1 MSTQFIAPYSIP
13 ENYVAELII
22 RYSEHYTSKE
32 ALEIAHY
39 IFEGKLNLK
48 QLKELNSKQ

>member
-1 MSTQFIAPYSIP
+1 MNTQFIAPYSIP
-13 ENYVAELII
+13 ENYVAELIR

-48 QLKELNSKQ
+48 QLKELNAKQ